1 MEDRRGVKTKERI
14 EKKENNN
21 VLFQNYLKDGDS

>member
-1 MEDRRGVKTKERI
+1 MHVDGFCDDNFGESKVVEEERI

-21 VLFQNYLKDGDS
+21 NGG